1 MTFPLFVLLLTLYHP
16 SFLHIVTILC
26 QPNPTGICY
35 TGNVTIHGGEID
47 LIQRIVAACLVLLLL
62 SGCLAEGTDIII
74 RESSKGTGVKY
85 LQEELKQLGFFDGEP
100 DGVYGAATGF
110 AVASYANSKGLDV
123 TLGVNA
129 ATIVSLCADT
139 GMGTL
144 DVGSTGT
151 AVYAV
156 QTLLYDMGFLEDAP
170 DGKFGQQTKQAVQQY
185 MKFVSESA
193 VTYMQSNEDARAA
206 AILAVPE
213 GDMPIAYD
221 APIISAETVVTD
233 GRVTPEWFDFMMNGT
248 ARIGADIGPNSGRED
263 VRRVQRRLRA
273 LSYTADTRVDG
284 MFGANTERVL
294 KYFQRRNN
302 LEETGICD
310 RDTQTLLFSENAVK
324 SDQYVAPYMAYV
336 LTDQCKVHIM
346 EWTGAGYTREA
357 KVFTCSTGAKN
368 TPTAHGTFQA
378 VGQISPWYYM
388 PTSHVWVRYAFQI
401 QGNYFFHSVL
411 FKSKGATNPTSS
423 SVRNLGSNVSHGCIR
438 LAVEDVQWIY
448 ENCTPGMTVVIQ

>member
-1 MTFPLFVLLLTLYHP
+1 M
-16 SFLHIVTILC
+16 
-26 QPNPTGICY
+26 
-35 TGNVTIHGGEID
+35 
-47 LIQRIVAACLVLLLL
+47 IQRIIAACLALMLLG
-62 SGCLAEGTDIII
+62 GCLAEGTDIII
-74 RESSKGTGVKY
+74 REGAKGAGVKF
-85 LQEELKQLGFFDGEP
+85 LQEELKQLGFFEGEA

-123 TLGVNA
+123 SLGVNA
-129 ATIVSLCADT
+129 ATIQSLCADT
-139 GMGTL
+139 GVGTL

-156 QTLLYDMGFLEDAP
+156 QALLYDMGFLEESP
-170 DGKFGQQTKQAVQQY
+170 DGKFGAQTKQAVRQY
-185 MKFVSESA
+185 MQFVSDSA
-193 VTYMQSNEDARAA
+193 VEFMQINEDARAA
-206 AILAVPE
+206 AIMAAPAE
-213 GDMPIAYD
+213 NDMPIAYD
-221 APIISAETVVTD
+221 APIISTETVVTD
-233 GRVTPEWFDFMMNGT
+233 GKVTPEWFDFMMNGT
-248 ARIGADIGPNSGRED
+248 SRFGADIGPNSGRED
-263 VRRVQRRLRA
+263 VRRLQRRLRA

-284 MFGANTERVL
+284 MFGSNTERCL
-294 KYFQRRNN
+294 KYFQHLNN

-310 RDTQTLLFSENAVK
+310 KATQTVLFSEAAVK

-336 LTDQCKVHIM
+336 LTEQCKVHIM
-346 EWTGAGYTREA
+346 QWTGTGYTREA

-368 TPTAHGTFQA
+368 TPTVHGTFQA

-411 FKSKGATNPTSS
+411 FHSKGATNPTSS